1 MHVAQQKGSDPITT
15 FYSRGLTT
23 QSTNSLYEAM
33 KQADVIFFLWSVGL
47 VALQPVFFHT
57 TTQSTNSV
65 YEAMKQADVIFF
77 LWSVGLVAL
86 QPVFFHTTPWN
97 KKL

>member
-1 MHVAQQKGSDPITT
+1 
-15 FYSRGLTT
+15 
-23 QSTNSLYEAM
+23 M

-65 YEAMKQADVIFF
+65 YEAMKRADVIFLF
-77 LWSVGLVAL
+77 GLWGWLPYNQCFFIQPPGIKSCDLNICESASTYKTTNMGGGGVGWAVGG
-86 QPVFFHTTPWN
+86 VT
-97 KKL
+97 